1 MKYVKFI
8 SKRVLYMLITLFITS
23 FVIFFLLHIFG
34 ADPILT
40 ICANKNVDGTI
51 KDAMRKQYHLD
62 QPLIEQ
68 YFIWLKG
75 AVCGDFGVSYVGKL
89 QVGTE
94 IMNKVPVTAALIIG
108 TSLCSFL
115 LAIPLGVIQSVFAG
129 RKLDTGI
136 MVVLLVLASTP
147 SFLLGLIALLIVPQI
162 LPGYS
167 ISGGYSNTAEFL
179 SRVSIPCIVLSF
191 VNIALLARLMRNSI
205 VEQMNQ
211 NYVMTA
217 RAKGFSYMRTM
228 LGHIV
233 PNSIIPVLTVG
244 SIMIGGIVSES
255 MLVEQVFSLPGMGSI
270 LIKAISENDFPITMA
285 ITMIMLIIFMVCSM
299 MIDIIYTLIDPR
311 VEL

>member
-1 MKYVKFI
+1 MRYVKFI
-8 SKRVLYMLITLFITS
+8 LKRLFYMLITLFITS
-23 FVIFFLLHIFG
+23 FVVFILLHMFG
-34 ADPILT
+34 ADPIMT

-51 KDAMRKQYHLD
+51 KEAMREQYHLN
-62 QPLIEQ
+62 QPLLEQ
-68 YFIWLKG
+68 YVIWLKS
-75 AVCGDFGVSYVGKL
+75 AVCGDFGVSYVSKL
-89 QVGTE
+89 QVNME
-94 IMNKVPVTAALIIG
+94 IMNKAPVTAALILG
-108 TSLCSFL
+108 TSVFSFL
-115 LAIPLGVIQSVFAG
+115 LAIPIGIIQSMFAG

-136 MVVLLVLASTP
+136 HIALLILASTP
-147 SFLLGLIALLIVPQI
+147 SFLLGLIALLVIPKI
-162 LPGYS
+162 LPGYA
-167 ISGGYSNTAEFL
+167 ISGGYENMTEFL

-205 VEQMNQ
+205 VEQMDQ

-217 RAKGFSYMRTM
+217 RAKGISYIRTM
-228 LGHIV
+228 FMHIV

-285 ITMIMLIIFMVCSM
+285 ITVIMLIIFMVCSL
-299 MIDIIYTLIDPR
+299 IVDIVYTRIDPR